1 MLQEKRKIKCHTC
14 WQRKIS
20 LIARLAWQLRIDFF
34 TGYVLPKF
42 CDACADHDGEITV
55 HELGRVMRNHGLN
68 PTGSVS
74 IEIRLQILCHL
85 IPMIRK
91 NNESFAN

>member
-1 MLQEKRKIKCHTC
+1 MI
-14 WQRKIS
+14 
-20 LIARLAWQLRIDFF
+20 FF

-74 IEIRLQILCHL
+74 IEISLQILCHFRKKMKEM
-85 IPMIRK
+85 PIRICENK
-91 NNESFAN
+91 VLGLDLKYRRRNIQIIAKAF